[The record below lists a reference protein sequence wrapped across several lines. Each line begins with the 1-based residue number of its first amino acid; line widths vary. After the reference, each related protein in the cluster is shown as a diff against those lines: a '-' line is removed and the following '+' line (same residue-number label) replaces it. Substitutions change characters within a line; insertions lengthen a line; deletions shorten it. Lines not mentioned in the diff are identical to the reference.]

1 MVSASIIEAK
11 YKRAGLNVKN
21 TFLWSQLDDNQKE
34 EIQSKVVFGVEER
47 CVIVYYRSPNYSWII
62 TNLRLIIFT
71 DNNVADYTFDK
82 IKGVNFP
89 EVVEIKTNKKEIDQ
103 LTLHIVNGNDIVLY
117 VENTTWHFIYGLLK
131 FLLP

>member
-21 TFLWSQLDDNQKE
+21 TFLWSQLSDNQKKA
-34 EIQSKVVFGVEER
+34 IQDKVVFSVEEQ
-47 CVIVYYRSPNYSWII
+47 CVIVYYRSLSYSWTI

-71 DNNVADYTFDK
+71 DNNVTDYTFDK
-82 IKGVNFP
+82 IKGAKFP
-89 EVVEIKTNKKEIDQ
+89 DAEEIKNNKKEIDQ
-103 LTLHIVNGNDIVLY
+103 LTLHLVNGNDIVLY